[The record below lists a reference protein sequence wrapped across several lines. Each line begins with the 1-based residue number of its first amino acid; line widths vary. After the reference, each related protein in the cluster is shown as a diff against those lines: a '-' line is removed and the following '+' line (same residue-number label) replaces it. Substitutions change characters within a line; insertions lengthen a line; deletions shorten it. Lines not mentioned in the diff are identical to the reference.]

1 MEVLSILLATASAVP
16 LRVSGLE
23 RGISKLAAT
32 SGVVAIDAENVRG
45 KSGFRLNHN
54 ALLAATAEWT
64 NAHKLRGRVVL
75 VVDHGSSHQG
85 MYLKRHGMA
94 VVFAGPNQKADDVLA
109 RDVGYWSAVQRRDSI
124 VVTADGGL
132 RKRCRQKAHS
142 SRRLHLVQPH
152 SFIESLFSA
161 ATAAQQPTATA
172 AVDDDVAEQ
181 LVLDARAAAELE
193 QLDARLRMTKS
204 TSKRAKLERH
214 REKLVE
220 EAYGSGSSSA
230 ASEEEEEV
238 AVEAA
243 ALPSYSA
250 PLTDEEALALDEGM
264 HALRTAGLSEPSKG
278 NGRRNK
284 QSLSGSK
291 REKTWE
297 REVLAERLRGELQLL
312 VATEEEEEGGGA
324 AGDGGDVEMELE
336 EAAAAG
342 ESSTMMHEEEIYMPG
357 SGWVSPVDMAMESD
371 KSPAEVNK
379 HASEQASTRP
389 QALTHSPPTPNSP
402 SPPFFRCM

>member
-1 MEVLSILLATASAVP
+1 M
-16 LRVSGLE
+16 
-23 RGISKLAAT
+23 
-32 SGVVAIDAENVRG
+32 
-45 KSGFRLNHN
+45 
-54 ALLAATAEWT
+54 
-64 NAHKLRGRVVL
+64 
-75 VVDHGSSHQG
+75 
-85 MYLKRHGMA
+85 
-94 VVFAGPNQKADDVLA
+94 
-109 RDVGYWSAVQRRDSI
+109 
-124 VVTADGGL
+124 
-132 RKRCRQKAHS
+132 
-142 SRRLHLVQPH
+142 
-152 SFIESLFSA
+152 
-161 ATAAQQPTATA
+161 
-172 AVDDDVAEQ
+172 
-181 LVLDARAAAELE
+181 LDARAAAELE

-204 TSKRAKLERH
+204 TSKRAKLQRH

-220 EAYGSGSSSA
+220 EAYGSGGSVA
-230 ASEEEEEV
+230 AEEEEEV

-312 VATEEEEEGGGA
+312 IAKEEEEEGGGD
-324 AGDGGDVEMELE
+324 AGDGGGDVEMELE
-336 EAAAAG
+336 EAATAG
-342 ESSTMMHEEEIYMPG
+342 ESYTMMHEEEIYMPG

-389 QALTHSPPTPNSP
+389 QASTHSLTTYP
-402 SPPFFRCM
+402 

>member
-64 NAHKLRGRVVL
+64 TAHKLRGRVVL

-94 VVFAGPNQKADDVLA
+94 VVFAGPNQKADDA
-109 RDVGYWSAVQRRDSI
+109 GSRRGWSQSSAETDCRD
-124 VVTADGGL
+124 ADGAG
-132 RKRCRQKAHS
+132 KRCRQKAHS

-220 EAYGSGSSSA
+220 EAYGSGSTGV
-230 ASEEEEEV
+230 ASEEEVEE
-238 AVEAA
+238 E
-243 ALPSYSA
+243 
-250 PLTDEEALALDEGM
+250 M
-264 HALRTAGLSEPSKG
+264 AGCC
-278 NGRRNK
+278 
-284 QSLSGSK
+284 
-291 REKTWE
+291 
-297 REVLAERLRGELQLL
+297 
-312 VATEEEEEGGGA
+312 ATE
-324 AGDGGDVEMELE
+324 L
-336 EAAAAG
+336 
-342 ESSTMMHEEEIYMPG
+342 
-357 SGWVSPVDMAMESD
+357 
-371 KSPAEVNK
+371 
-379 HASEQASTRP
+379 
-389 QALTHSPPTPNSP
+389 
-402 SPPFFRCM
+402 